1 MKRLAERCLACR
13 SDTEPG
19 AVFCAACRR
28 GVVREGPA
36 YTRCIVCR
44 RRMPLL
50 SSVCAHCGSRTGQ
63 LGAASGPTQALGVAL
78 LPRTFLLGLCGGGA
92 VALAGVLFYA
102 RLLG

>member
-19 AVFCAACRR
+19 AVFCPTCRK

-44 RRMPLL
+44 RRMPVLAV
-50 SSVCAHCGSRTGQ
+50 VCFKCGTRAGQ
-63 LGAASGPTQALGVAL
+63 LGGQFGPTERLTADQF
-78 LPRTFLLGLCGGGA
+78 PHTFLLGLCGGGLL
-92 VALAGVLFYA
+92 ALAALLVYA
-102 RLLG
+102 RLLW